1 MAYRMCRISHR
12 HNCHLIQ
19 QSAQSKKLSTDQVLV
34 RYIGQKQATS
44 VSDREYFL
52 DTTAQ
57 LNLFLADVE
66 KRAFRMARFAMG
78 TDDQA
83 LDVVQ
88 DAMLEFVRRYR
99 DKPEQEWPPLFYR
112 VLQSKTT
119 DAHRRRSVRQ
129 RFMGWLGLAADDDDS
144 DPIQNAP
151 DPRDASPLRLL
162 EQAQLGGQ
170 LELAIATLPV
180 RQQQAFLLR
189 TWEGLDVAET
199 AQAMGCSEGS
209 VKTHY
214 FRAVQALRLKL
225 EEYRP

>member
-1 MAYRMCRISHR
+1 M
-12 HNCHLIQ
+12 
-19 QSAQSKKLSTDQVLV
+19 

-52 DTTAQ
+52 DTTAR
-57 LNLFLADVE
+57 LNLYLADVE
-66 KRAFRMARFAMG
+66 KRAFRMARFSMA

-99 DKPEQEWPPLFYR
+99 DKPDQEWPPLFFR
-112 VLQSKTT
+112 VLQSKIT
-119 DAHRRRSVRQ
+119 DAHRRSSVRM
-129 RFMGWLGLAADDDDS
+129 RFMGWLGSNRQDDETDDPFQELA
-144 DPIQNAP
+144 
-151 DPRDASPLRLL
+151 DPREETPLRLL
-162 EQAQLGGQ
+162 EQAQLGVH
-170 LELAIATLPV
+170 LERVISELPL

-189 TWEGLDVAET
+189 SWEGLDVAET

-214 FRAVQALRLKL
+214 FRAVQVLRQKL
-225 EEYRP
+225 EEYQQ

>member
-1 MAYRMCRISHR
+1 
-12 HNCHLIQ
+12 
-19 QSAQSKKLSTDQVLV
+19 V
-34 RYIGQKQATS
+34 RYICQKQATS

-57 LNLFLADVE
+57 LNLFLAEVE

-99 DKPEQEWPPLFYR
+99 DKPDQEWPPLFFK
-112 VLQSKTT
+112 VLQSKIT
-119 DAHRRRSVRQ
+119 DAHRRRSVRM
-129 RFMGWLGLAADDDDS
+129 RFMGWLGSNRQDDETDD
-144 DPIQNAP
+144 PFQEVA
-151 DPRDASPLRLL
+151 DPREETPLRLL
-162 EQAQLGGQ
+162 EQAQLGER
-170 LELAIATLPV
+170 LERIISELPL

-189 TWEGLDVAET
+189 SWEGLDVAET

-214 FRAVQALRLKL
+214 FRAVQMLRQKL
-225 EEYRP
+225 EEYQQ